1 MMLRLTNIVETALL
15 PALTLLPHHLDTRPA
30 RVLLM
35 AIGLQESRF
44 EHRYQ
49 IVKGGGKGPARGFW
63 QFERGTR
70 ESKGG
75 VLGVFLHRSS
85 AELLRLLCRE
95 RDCNYDPLPI
105 WERIESDDVL
115 AAGLARLLL
124 LTCPLPLPAIGDV
137 EGAWTYY
144 AKRTWL
150 PGKPHRKT
158 WDEFYANAMEYV

>member
-15 PALTLLPHHLDTRPA
+15 PALALLPQNLDTRPA
-30 RVLLM
+30 RVLLL

-70 ESKGG
+70 ESRGG
-75 VLGVFLHRSS
+75 VWGVYLHRSS
-85 AELLRLLCRE
+85 AELLRLLCRD
-95 RDCNYDPLPI
+95 RDCNYDPTPI
-105 WERIESDDVL
+105 WERIETDDVL
-115 AAGLARLLL
+115 AAGVARLML
-124 LTCPLPLPAIGDV
+124 LTNPKPLPAPTDAQAGWD
-137 EGAWTYY
+137 YY
-144 AKRTWL
+144 ASTWR

-158 WDEFYANAMEYV
+158 WDALHANALEYV